1 MKKYI
6 LTLLTLIVIL
16 SSCKKEDDLLLPIPT
31 PPSTTI
37 SSNTPLDTILIDTL
51 TVDTGSVFVDTINVN
66 TIGPDSCLIS
76 SPNFICLG
84 KSYDIIF
91 SKFSFQSYD
100 TIYGYEH
107 TNVGECIVNSDGT
120 GVLETNVYPRNGYTN
135 PTHSINMTSP
145 LMPFDIKN
153 VSYTPGIVTL
163 TLSWTQCTGI
173 TIEWDVTMQVLEYI
187 GGTIGLKI
195 VNNGHSG
202 PHPSWT
208 EGPWSS
214 YLYIQLKER
223 L

>member
-6 LTLLTLIVIL
+6 LTLLALLVIL
-16 SSCKKEDDLLLPIPT
+16 SSCKKEDDLLQPVPT
-31 PPSTTI
+31 QPSTTL
-37 SSNTPLDTILIDTL
+37 SSNTPLDTLNIDTIAI
-51 TVDTGSVFVDTINVN
+51 DTINVN

-100 TIYGYEH
+100 TLYGYEH

-120 GVLETNVYPRNGYTN
+120 GVLETTVYPRNGVTN
-135 PTHSINMTSP
+135 QTHSINMTSP
-145 LMPFDIKN
+145 LMTFDIKD

-163 TLSWTQCTGI
+163 SLSWTQCTGI
-173 TIEWDVTMQVLEYI
+173 TIEWDATMQVLEYI

-195 VNNGHSG
+195 VNTGYSG
-202 PHPSWT
+202 PHPSWNS
-208 EGPWSS
+208 GPWDS
-214 YLYIQLKER
+214 YLFIQLKER